1 MNNKKITHI
10 IIKIKKFTIM
20 KILLAFLF
28 LLAAIALI
36 CSPIYLVYVGFVY
49 SGAFWVKV
57 LLVVVGLILCR
68 MSKPLSVITGK
79 DLVIF

>member
-1 MNNKKITHI
+1 MNNKKLTHI
-10 IIKIKKFTIM
+10 IIKIKKITIM

-57 LLVVVGLILCR
+57 LLVVVGLIFCR
-68 MSKPLSVITGK
+68 MTKPISVITGK
-79 DLVIF
+79 NFMIF